1 MQITRFCGF
10 SSTGSYPEPSFA
22 QSGSFEGSSDF
33 CSAAEPG
40 R

>member
-10 SSTGSYPEPSFA
+10 SSTGSYPEPSLA
-22 QSGSFEGSSDF
+22 QSGSLEGSPDL
-33 CSAAEPG
+33 CSAAQPG